1 MFARPQF
8 NRREADFAKRAPEPI
23 TRTGI
28 VKSSLGG
35 DASRAQCRQYQVKVI
50 GEEIGKDDDAKL
62 THHDL
67 PDFVAV
73 RFCLSSRRK
82 AQQSAARHSGASH
95 LLQVGVS

>member
-1 MFARPQF
+1 MFVRPQF

-23 TRTGI
+23 IQTGI
-28 VKSSLGG
+28 VKSSSGG
-35 DASRAQCRQYQVKVI
+35 DASRASADNNQVKVSRS
-50 GEEIGKDDDAKL
+50 GRMTMPNSL
-62 THHDL
+62 TMIC

-82 AQQSAARHSGASH
+82 AQQSAARHSGVSH